1 VLRRAR
7 RDPGLYVEECTNGI
21 FSLLKK
27 DYQPR
32 RQRARS
38 AIARM
43 RTMPALLSEART
55 ELVEVVPL
63 LASLARQSVDGAP
76 PLFNDS
82 LGILEDDLS
91 APERADLVNAREGAL
106 RALKDFGV
114 WLKSAEKS
122 FNAPLAIGRESY
134 DAMLH
139 DVYLLPLDADQLV
152 TIGNIE
158 LARAKAMESWLPDP
172 TLADTLRRPAGK
184 PLPANGGE
192 FRRGYE
198 AQTAALLQ
206 HLARHEIVTI
216 PNYIGP
222 FRIVELPAAFKPTSP
237 GGFMNAP
244 GVFDS
249 DPTGFYFLPEY
260 NPRSENFYLR
270 AALSDPRPILGHE
283 GIPGHF
289 LQISIAN
296 RNTNEIRRMHQDGVF
311 VEGWALYGEEM
322 LLRTGLYDDSPEGQA
337 QVMRLMR
344 YRAARI
350 PVDVRLATGEWSFPQ
365 AVDFFMNEGG
375 LDREAAT
382 GEAAGAAATPG
393 QKMNYMVGKYQIER
407 LLGLYRD
414 RKGKDFRL
422 RDYHDRL
429 LANGSLPLSIVEWLL
444 LGDDTTFRSLKT
456 K

>member
-1 VLRRAR
+1 
-7 RDPGLYVEECTNGI
+7 
-21 FSLLKK
+21 
-27 DYQPR
+27 
-32 RQRARS
+32 
-38 AIARM
+38 M
-43 RTMPALLSEART
+43 
-55 ELVEVVPL
+55 
-63 LASLARQSVDGAP
+63 
-76 PLFNDS
+76 
-82 LGILEDDLS
+82 
-91 APERADLVNAREGAL
+91 
-106 RALKDFGV
+106 
-114 WLKSAEKS
+114 
-122 FNAPLAIGRESY
+122 
-134 DAMLH
+134 
-139 DVYLLPLDADQLV
+139 
-152 TIGNIE
+152 
-158 LARAKAMESWLPDP
+158 
-172 TLADTLRRPAGK
+172 ADTLRRPAGK
-184 PLPANGGE
+184 PLPADGKA

-198 AQTAALLQ
+198 AQTAALMQ
-206 HLARHEIVTI
+206 HLARREIVTI

-244 GVFDS
+244 GVFDT

-260 NPRSENFYLR
+260 DPRSQNFYLR

-311 VEGWALYGEEM
+311 QEGWALYGEEM
-322 LLRTGLYDDSPEGQA
+322 LLRTGLYEDSPEGQA

-350 PVDVRLATGEWSFPQ
+350 PVDVRLATGEWSFSQ
-365 AVDFFMNEGG
+365 AVDFFMKEGG

-414 RKGKDFRL
+414 RKGEEFRL

-444 LGDDTTFRSLKT
+444 LDDDTTFRTVKP